1 MRKRLTFQCWNCGKT
16 YTLLRE
22 ITTEQTLTVACPYC
36 NAEAVV
42 DLEPFRKKVK
52 NVMRSGEGI
61 ASAAPRNDMPEEL
74 DLPDVLPTKKK
85 PE

>member
-1 MRKRLTFQCWNCGKT
+1 MMKKRFTFKCWNCSRT

-22 ITTEQTLTVACPYC
+22 ITDEQKLSVACPYC

-42 DLEPFRKKVK
+42 MLDAFPKKKIVS
-52 NVMRSGEGI
+52 VMRGDKDERDLG
-61 ASAAPRNDMPEEL
+61 EEL
-74 DLPDVLPTKKK
+74 DLPDILPTQK

>member
-1 MRKRLTFQCWNCGKT
+1 MRKRLTFKCWNCNKT

-22 ITTEQTLTVACPYC
+22 ITDEQTLIAACPYC

-42 DLEPFRKKVK
+42 DLKPYRKEKK
-52 NVMRSGEGI
+52 AVMRGNGEDEQNLG
-61 ASAAPRNDMPEEL
+61 EEL
-74 DLPDVLPTKKK
+74 ELPDVLPTQK